1 MGEVKFTFDIK
12 FQFEILR
19 FICLDRNGRKALSL
33 LKDDYFEVLP
43 HAIIFYSLE
52 KFYKK
57 YKRIPGE
64 VLLIE
69 ELKLV
74 FKEPQF
80 ISNLTPIDHGS
91 IFSMV
96 KDLYSK
102 PARDGDILLKKV
114 AEFASF
120 AKMRQT
126 LESVRLEDF
135 SSYKTFSN
143 EVQKALR
150 ILDVEEENTGS
161 FLLKELKKRQV
172 RRRLSTN
179 IIPTPFRQVNQLTN
193 AGGYSKGSIIVILD
207 KPKNLKSTMLINWA
221 RGSLRDKKRIL
232 YIDLENGMDEIL
244 IRLEQS
250 ISKLDK
256 TTLLEGTQDPKI
268 QKIFRRYARL
278 KGEIFVQRLPA
289 YSTVADI
296 SILMDELYR
305 SHGIRF
311 NTLIIDYM
319 GIMGCL
325 SKKQDD
331 KERISDVYL
340 EVANLAL
347 QYDIE
352 HVITAHHIVREA
364 EKRES
369 TKYKDIDIA
378 KCIDIVRHAQ
388 VIFGLNRTVEE
399 REANIIRL
407 EIVAQR
413 DGVPAGRAL
422 FIGDIPLQKIDEM
435 TVSQETEYKRILENV
450 ATQVERKGDI

>member
-1 MGEVKFTFDIK
+1 
-12 FQFEILR
+12 
-19 FICLDRNGRKALSL
+19 
-33 LKDDYFEVLP
+33 
-43 HAIIFYSLE
+43 
-52 KFYKK
+52 
-57 YKRIPGE
+57 
-64 VLLIE
+64 
-69 ELKLV
+69 
-74 FKEPQF
+74 
-80 ISNLTPIDHGS
+80 
-91 IFSMV
+91 
-96 KDLYSK
+96 
-102 PARDGDILLKKV
+102 
-114 AEFASF
+114 
-120 AKMRQT
+120 
-126 LESVRLEDF
+126 
-135 SSYKTFSN
+135 
-143 EVQKALR
+143 
-150 ILDVEEENTGS
+150 
-161 FLLKELKKRQV
+161 
-172 RRRLSTN
+172 
-179 IIPTPFRQVNQLTN
+179 
-193 AGGYSKGSIIVILD
+193 
-207 KPKNLKSTMLINWA
+207 MLINWA